1 MRSVTLSAVLLAVSA
16 PALGANPN
24 LVVNGDFASA
34 ADLSGWQ
41 TGSSAVWATL
51 DRNADAA
58 SGSAYASNDSAA
70 GSTRVTQLSQCIP
83 LTQRGRY
90 MYGASGY
97 VGPTSV
103 QGSLIVAVIPY
114 PAADCSSGSPSGVYL
129 PSSGAWFDY
138 GYSIGVPSLPAAME
152 VLLIVQK
159 DQAGGTYS
167 GFFDNVYLVLD
178 TVFTGD
184 FE

>member
-1 MRSVTLSAVLLAVSA
+1 MRSVTLSAFLLATSVSV
-16 PALGANPN
+16 PAANPN

-41 TGSSAVWATL
+41 TGSSAGWATL
-51 DRNADAA
+51 DRNADPA
-58 SGSAYASNDSAA
+58 SGSAYASNNSAA

-83 LTQRGRY
+83 LTQRGQYR
-90 MYGASGY
+90 YGASGY

-103 QGSLIVAVIPY
+103 QGSLIVAVIVY
-114 PAADCSSGSPSGVYL
+114 AGTDCTGGSPSGVYL

-138 GYSIGVPSLPAAME
+138 GYNIAVPSLPAAIE

-159 DQAGGTYS
+159 DQPGGTYS
-167 GFFDNVYLVLD
+167 GFFDNAYLVLD
-178 TVFTGD
+178 TVFSAD